1 MEKNAILAA
10 VLSLAVLVG
19 WEFFYVRPQQEE
31 ALKKKQELAQREA
44 AKAPAPVVQGSPL
57 APPPKTLSTQA
68 LAPAPSLAPAP
79 AAKPAV
85 AAKEKRVRV
94 DVGSA
99 IYEFTNIGAGMTSAT
114 LTKYLTDDRKK
125 PIELIVGSSKLVR
138 PLFFVGDEA
147 AGRLNA
153 APYQVEG
160 GDIQLTPSKPE
171 GKLRFVYRDTTGLA
185 ATKTFTFYYDSY
197 VIGASIETGRPGT
210 PKPMGIMWGPRLGGA
225 GGNTY
230 GGVVEGP
237 MSFVDEDLIY
247 DAPEKGKPAA
257 HPAGTKWV
265 SLQSKYF
272 IAALV
277 PRGGEGGTEVRLL
290 GGEGEKQEYAAAALL
305 PKKSRSQATFDIY
318 VGPKETGLLS
328 KLNVSLE
335 ESLDYG
341 MFAIIAKPL
350 MYALRLFHGLT
361 GNWGVAII
369 LLTILIKLVFFP
381 LTQISMSNMRNM
393 QKLQPKMTQ
402 LKEIYKDDKTKLN
415 QEVMALYKEH
425 KVNPMMG
432 CLPMV
437 IQIPVFFGLY
447 NSLLVSIE
455 LRQAPFFWWITDLS
469 QQDPFHVFT
478 ILMGASMFLQ
488 QKMTPSTADPAQAKM
503 MMLMPVVFTGMFVYY
518 PVPVGLVIYWFMNNA
533 LSILQ
538 QYYVNRSVKPP
549 KLAEEN

>member
-10 VLSLAVLVG
+10 VLSLSVLVA

-31 ALKKKQELAQREA
+31 VLRKKQEIAKVEA
-44 AKAPAPVVQGSPL
+44 AKAPVAPARFSPL
-57 APPPKTLSTQA
+57 SPPQALKAEALPPAPTGA
-68 LAPAPSLAPAP
+68 LAPR
-79 AAKPAV
+79 AKPVVAV
-85 AAKEKRVRV
+85 KETRVRV

-99 IYEFTNIGAGMTSAT
+99 IYEFTNIGAGMTSAS
-114 LTKYLTDDRKK
+114 LKKYLTDDRKK
-125 PIELIVGSSKLVR
+125 PIELIVGSRPGVR
-138 PLFFVGDEA
+138 PLFFMGDVA

-153 APYQVEG
+153 AAYQVEG
-160 GDIQLTPSKPE
+160 TDIQLTPSRPD
-171 GKLRFVYRDTTGLA
+171 GKLRFVYRDASGLE
-185 ATKTFTFYYDSY
+185 ATKTFTFHYDSY
-197 VIGASIETGRPGT
+197 VIGASIETARPGA
-210 PKPMGIMWGPRLGGA
+210 PKPIGIMWGPRLGGA
-225 GGNTY
+225 GSNTY

-237 MSFVDEDLIY
+237 MSFVGKDLIY
-247 DAPEKGKPAA
+247 DAPEKGKPAT

-272 IAALV
+272 IGALL
-277 PRGGEGGTEVRLL
+277 PRSGPGGSEVRLL
-290 GGEGEKQEYAAAALL
+290 GGDGEKKEYAAAALL
-305 PKKSRSQATFDIY
+305 PNKSRSQAALDIY
-318 VGPKETGLLS
+318 VGPKETARLE
-328 KLNVSLE
+328 KLKASLE

-341 MFAIIAKPL
+341 MFAIVAKPL
-350 MYALRLFHGLT
+350 MYVLRLAHTLT
-361 GNWGVAII
+361 GNWGVAIV
-369 LLTILIKLVFFP
+369 LLTILIKLVFYP
-381 LTQISMSNMRNM
+381 LTQVSMRNMRNM

-402 LKEIYKDDKTKLN
+402 LKEIYKDDKTKMN

-447 NSLLVSIE
+447 NALLVSIE

-478 ILMGASMFLQ
+478 ILMGASMFIQ

-518 PVPVGLVIYWFMNNA
+518 PVPVGLVIYWFMNNT

-538 QYYVNRSVKPP
+538 QYFVNRSIKHP
-549 KLAEEN
+549 KLAEDS

>member
-31 ALKKKQELAQREA
+31 ALKKKQQTAKREA
-44 AKAPAPVVQGSPL
+44 AKAPAASTPLSPL
-57 APPPKTLSTQA
+57 APPPH
-68 LAPAPSLAPAP
+68 APKAETLAPAP
-79 AAKPAV
+79 AAKPV
-85 AAKEKRVRV
+85 AAVKETRVRV
-94 DVGSA
+94 DVGPA
-99 IYEFTNIGAGMTSAT
+99 VYEFTNIGAGMTSAS

-125 PIELIVGSSKLVR
+125 PIELIVGSNPSVR

-153 APYQVEG
+153 AAYQVEG
-160 GDIQLTPSKPE
+160 ADIQLTPSKPE
-171 GKLRFVYRDTTGLA
+171 GKLRFVYRDASGLA
-185 ATKTFTFYYDSY
+185 ATKTFTFRYDSY
-197 VIGASIETGRPGT
+197 VIGASIETARPGT
-210 PKPMGIMWGPRLGGA
+210 LGPIGIMWGPRLGGV

-237 MSFVDEDLIY
+237 MSFVGKDLIY
-247 DAPEKGKPAA
+247 DAPEKGKPVV

-265 SLQSKYF
+265 ALQSKYF
-272 IAALV
+272 IAALL
-277 PRGGEGGTEVRLL
+277 PRGGEGGSEVRFL
-290 GGEGEKQEYAAAALL
+290 GGEGEKIEYAAAALL
-305 PKKSRSQATFDIY
+305 PNKNRSQTALDIF
-318 VGPKETGLLS
+318 VGPKETARLA
-328 KLNVSLE
+328 KLNASLE

-341 MFAIIAKPL
+341 MFAIVAKPL

-361 GNWGVAII
+361 GNWGVAIV
-369 LLTILIKLVFFP
+369 LLTILIKLVFYP
-381 LTQISMSNMRNM
+381 LTQVSMNNMRNM

-402 LKEIYKDDKTKLN
+402 LKEIYKDDKTKMN

-488 QKMTPSTADPAQAKM
+488 QKMTPTTADPAQAKM
-503 MMLMPVVFTGMFVYY
+503 MMMMPVVFTGMFVYY

-538 QYYVNRSVKPP
+538 QYFVNRSVKPP